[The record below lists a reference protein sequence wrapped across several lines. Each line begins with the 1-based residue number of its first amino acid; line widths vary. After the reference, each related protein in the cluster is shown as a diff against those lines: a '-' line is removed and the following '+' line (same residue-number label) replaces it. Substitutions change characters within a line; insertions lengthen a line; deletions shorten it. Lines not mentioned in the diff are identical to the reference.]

1 MAGFYPLDFEI
12 DMEGKKFEWE
22 AVALIPFIDADLLIQ
37 THDEVDESLISP
49 EDRKRN
55 QMGVNRMF
63 TYDPSCTDNVP
74 SPISNL
80 PDLITCQSRL
90 DVYTWPEFLLEKG
103 GRFNPVLCE
112 GVKIGR
118 ESTAGFPSLFRSL
131 CVCVCVRARAR
142 IGFPSLFRLQ
152 YACVYVYVYLCV
164 YVCVC
169 VCVPSICMCVS
180 PV

>member
-1 MAGFYPLDFEI
+1 
-12 DMEGKKFEWE
+12 MEGKKFEWE
-22 AVALIPFIDADLLIQ
+22 AVALIPFIDADLLIK
-37 THDEVDESLISP
+37 THDEVDESLIAP

-90 DVYTWPEFLLEKG
+90 DIYTWPEFVLEKG

-118 ESTAGFPSLFRSL
+118 ESTAGFPSLFRLLCVCMCVYSSGCRV
-131 CVCVCVRARAR
+131 CVCVCVRAH
-142 IGFPSLFRLQ
+142 RLSVTLQ
-152 YACVYVYVYLCV
+152 VAVRTC
-164 YVCVC
+164 VCVC
-169 VCVPSICMCVS
+169 VCVFAQYICV
-180 PV
+180 